1 MLQNIRDNSQG
12 IIAKVIIGLIIAV
25 FALFGVES
33 IIGGFI
39 SAPNVAEVNGEEIT
53 EAQFQ
58 FSTQSLINSLGVDA
72 DIEQSLLEQA
82 ALNQLIEESLLRQ
95 SAEKAGM
102 LVSSARI
109 DRSILE
115 NPGFQ
120 INGVFDSDLAI
131 RTMATAG
138 YTAPLYREALGES
151 LLMGQL
157 SNAINS
163 SAFITDHELESIAE
177 LTLQTRDFRYVS
189 VTLGTRTLDTPISDE
204 EIVAYYEANP
214 DQFRENEKVTV
225 EYVSLDREVIA
236 AEIEVDEAD
245 LLAQYEAER
254 EEFEGSSEK
263 RAAHILFEIENGQTE
278 AEVVMTAGMVKQ
290 RLENGED
297 FGELALEF
305 SSDTISA
312 EQGGD
317 IGYTDGSAFP
327 ESVEVALGGLSL
339 DEISDPIVSEFGV
352 HLVKLTEDSERVFE
366 GFEDVSERIE
376 RELKSAEVDL
386 IYAEHVEDLS
396 NLAFESGDLQSISEA
411 FGLEIQQSE
420 AFDRLGGTGLFAN
433 TELITAAFSDEVL
446 LEGNNSDVLELPSG
460 EAVVLRMLQFD
471 EARVLPLED
480 VEAEIAVLLR
490 TDMERRAVQELGVQL
505 VSAAEAGTGLDEL
518 LQQNE
523 LVWVDAA
530 ETGRNA
536 FDVNA
541 QLLAHVFAL
550 AAPEADSPAYS
561 SLTLNNDSFVLVEL
575 NEVNAGQLETYDEA
589 AKAGMVQSLRS
600 DLGLSDFASYVLTLR
615 ESADIR
621 ASILDEEPF

>member
-263 RAAHILFEIENGQTE
+263 RASHILFEIENGQTE

-290 RLENGED
+290 RLDNGED
-297 FGELALEF
+297 FGQLALEF

-339 DEISDPIVSEFGV
+339 DEISDPVVSEFGV

-386 IYAEHVEDLS
+386 IYAEHVEDMS

-561 SLTLNNDSFVLVEL
+561 SLTLNNDTFVLVEL

>member
-339 DEISDPIVSEFGV
+339 DEISDPVVSEFGV

-561 SLTLNNDSFVLVEL
+561 SLTLNNDTFVLVEL